1 MAGASVVQSGNYELE
16 IDTGFLQDAF
26 TLDSATMGVLNN
38 TEFVLDGTTNF
49 ASVMDGCNNV
59 MIKRGRQDIG
69 DQFSAGTMSFT
80 MLDTTGVFNPFN
92 EESPYWDAT
101 TQQPGLAPMRQ
112 VRFARYDTNNVKE
125 YLFKGFIVNFD
136 YNFALGG
143 LDTVTVYCADDFYLL
158 SQTFMAEFN
167 VSEQLTSA
175 RVSAVLDLPEVAFPI
190 GQRDISTGTQTLGGS
205 AAFTVDNGTS
215 VQAYLA
221 AINQAEQGRLFISR
235 DGDLTF
241 QPRLG
246 NTLSSSVADFH
257 DDGTNVPYSGVG
269 ISFQADQVCNR
280 ASVTIRGSTSPQV
293 ADDAAS
299 QSLYFIQTQ
308 SITDSLLHN
317 DAAALTL
324 AGYLLEP
331 EPIAR
336 YTSVETAFAS
346 LSNAQRDQVAVI
358 DIGQTITIEHT
369 FTTGATT
376 TELAQELAVEGIE
389 HTISVSN
396 GHSIALFTSPTVI
409 VYEFILN
416 DAIYGKLGIQ
426 DPQPVLG

>member
-1 MAGASVVQSGNYELE
+1 MAGTAVVQSGDYELE
-16 IDTGFLQDAF
+16 IDTGFVQDAF
-26 TLDSATMGVLNN
+26 TLDSATMGVLDN
-38 TEFVLDGTTNF
+38 TQFVLDGTTNF
-49 ASVMDGCNNV
+49 ASVLDGCGNV
-59 MIKRGRQDIG
+59 TIKRGRQDIG
-69 DQFSAGTMSFT
+69 DQFSAGTMAFT
-80 MLDTTGVFNPFN
+80 MLDTSGVFNPFN

-101 TQQPGLAPMRQ
+101 TEQPGLAPMRK

-125 YLFKGFIVNFD
+125 YLFKGFVVNYD

-143 LDTVTVYCADDFYLL
+143 IDTVTVYCADDFYLL
-158 SQTFMAEFN
+158 SQTYLDEFN
-167 VSEQLTSA
+167 VSEQLSSA
-175 RVSAVLDLPEVAFPI
+175 RLTAILDLPEVAFPI
-190 GQRDISTGTQTLGGS
+190 AQRAISTGTQTLGGS

-221 AINQAEQGRLFISR
+221 AINQAEQGRLFMSR
-235 DGDLTF
+235 NGNLTF
-241 QPRLG
+241 QPRIG

-257 DDGTNVPYSGVG
+257 DDGTNIPYSGVG

-324 AGYLLEP
+324 ANYLLEP
-331 EPIAR
+331 EPTAR

-376 TELAQELAVEGIE
+376 SELAQELAVEGIE
-389 HTISVSN
+389 HSISVSN

-409 VYEFILN
+409 VYELILD
-416 DAIYGKLGIQ
+416 DAVYGIL
-426 DPQPVLG
+426 DAENVLG

>member
-1 MAGASVVQSGNYELE
+1 MAGVSVVQSGDYELE

-38 TEFVLDGTTNF
+38 TEFVLDGTTNY
-49 ASVMDGCNNV
+49 ASVMDGCGNV

-69 DQFSAGTMSFT
+69 DQFSAGTMSFV

-92 EESPYWDAT
+92 EESPYWDST
-101 TQQPGLAPMRQ
+101 TEQPGLAPMRQ

-125 YLFKGFIVNFD
+125 YLFKGFIVNYD

-158 SQTFMAEFN
+158 SQTYMAEFN

-221 AINQAEQGRLFISR
+221 AINQAEQGRLFMSR

-257 DDGTNVPYSGVG
+257 DDGTNIPYSGVG
-269 ISFQADQVCNR
+269 ISFQADAVCNR
-280 ASVTIRGSTSPQV
+280 ASVTIRGSNSPQV

-317 DAAALTL
+317 DASALTL

-346 LSNAQRDQVAVI
+346 LDNAQRDQVAVI

-376 TELAQELAVEGIE
+376 SELAQELAVEGIE
-389 HTISVSN
+389 HSISVSE